1 MDSHF
6 DFLFKDKNIDVTVDD
21 KGVAWFQGPQIA
33 SILGYSQPKHMYR
46 MLSPMESEVRNVDLR
61 SANGVVQ
68 SRSITMINEYGL
80 YQLITLSRRSEAVE
94 FKNWLFFTVLP
105 SIRRYGAYIDPQTR
119 QALDADPNLV
129 HDLNQR
135 ITTLEDR
142 NIRLATQNRQL
153 KEQNALL
160 IFSNNVNQNRMVYT
174 INERD
179 FYHDRALFYQHL
191 LGEID
196 DYCLGDAE
204 TLKRV
209 VQTTLDRANNMEPLE
224 RDDDKQQ
231 MYHLVNKQ

>member
-1 MDSHF
+1 MDKYF
-6 DFLFKDKNIDVTVDD
+6 DFIFDSQNIDITVDD

-33 SILGYSQPKHMYR
+33 SILGYSHSPNMYK
-46 MLSPMESEVRNVDLR
+46 MLSPNEIMTVRNVNSHSGQRGGAQMMNL
-61 SANGVVQ
+61 
-68 SRSITMINEYGL
+68 INEYGL
-80 YQLITLSRRSEAVE
+80 YRLIASSRRPEAVE
-94 FKNWLFFTVLP
+94 FQNWLYYQVLP
-105 SIRRYGAYIDPQTR
+105 SIRLYGAYIDAETR

-135 ITTLEDR
+135 ITTLQD
-142 NIRLATQNRQL
+142 QNRQL